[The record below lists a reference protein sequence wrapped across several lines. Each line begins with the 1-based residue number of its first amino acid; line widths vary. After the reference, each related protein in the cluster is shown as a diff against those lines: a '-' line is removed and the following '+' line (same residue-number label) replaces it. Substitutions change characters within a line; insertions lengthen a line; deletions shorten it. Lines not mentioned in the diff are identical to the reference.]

1 MVSKKLVTNFPLTN
15 NGGINRALLININK
29 VIIIDQYVFPELHG
43 PDNLVDNGRKIVL
56 LKT

>member
-29 VIIIDQYVFPELHG
+29 VIIDQYVFPELHG